1 MTVWRRLV
9 AQARENRGA
18 TVVEFAMIF
27 PLLAILAFGAIDF
40 GRAFFIRNSLLSAA
54 REGARAGAVYRNLCT
69 DQANA
74 ITFIRTKARGVLTRF
89 GGPVP
94 TDAQLTVLIVP
105 STVADCQTGPTRI
118 RVNVVAYP
126 FTPLTPVMGLIG
138 RVGGF
143 ALNTTASYR
152 YEWAGN

>member
-1 MTVWRRLV
+1 MTVLRRLI

-18 TVVEFAMIF
+18 TVVEFAIIF

-74 ITFIRTKARGVLTRF
+74 KTFIRTKARGVLTRF

-94 TDAQLTVLIVP
+94 TDAQLRVLILDSAV
-105 STVADCQTGPTRI
+105 VACQTGPTRI
-118 RVNVVAYP
+118 RVEVVAYP
-126 FTPLTPVMGLIG
+126 FTPLTPVMGLIR

-143 ALNTTASYR
+143 AINTSASYR